1 MIMTTEQYSEIVPP
15 EYSGQRM
22 DQILA
27 SIFPD
32 FSRSRI
38 QRWIKDGQVSVNGVP
53 QTKARVKLVG
63 GEELILTAQMEAE
76 GEWKAEPIDLDII
89 YEDDDLLVINKPVGL
104 VVHPAAGN
112 PDGTLLN
119 GLLNHQSKLIEIPRA
134 GIVHRLDKG
143 TSGLMVVAK
152 TLKAQTSLVEQ
163 LQERTVKREYE
174 AVVMGVLTGGGSVD
188 EPIGRHP
195 VDRKRMA
202 VVRDGR
208 GNGKPAVTH
217 YRVIKRYRSYTHI
230 RVQLETGRTHQI
242 RVHMAHLRHP
252 LVGDAVYGGRLKLPK
267 GASEQFIEMLHE
279 YRHQA
284 LHAVQL
290 GLIHPTTGEDM
301 LWQSELPDDFQR
313 LLGALEQ
320 DAQRD

>member
-1 MIMTTEQYSEIVPP
+1 MATEQFTEIVPP

-27 SIFPD
+27 ALFSD
-32 FSRSRI
+32 FSRTRI
-38 QRWIKDGQVSVNGVP
+38 KRWILDGQVSVNGSP
-53 QTKARVKLVG
+53 LTRPREKLNG
-63 GEELILTAQMEAE
+63 GEELTLNAQMEEE
-76 GEWKAEPIDLDII
+76 GEWKPEPIKFDIV
-89 YEDDDLLVINKPVGL
+89 YEDDDLLVIDKPVGL

-119 GLLNHQSKLIEIPRA
+119 GLLHHESRLIEIPRA

-163 LQERTVKREYE
+163 LQERSVKREYE

-208 GNGKPAVTH
+208 GTAKPAVTH
-217 YRVIKRYRSYTHI
+217 YRVIKRYRAYTHI
-230 RVQLETGRTHQI
+230 RVRLETGRTHQI

-252 LVGDAVYGGRLKLPK
+252 LVGDTVYAGRLKLPK
-267 GASEQFIEMLHE
+267 GAGEQLIEVLRS

-290 GLIHPTTGEDM
+290 GLIHPSTGEEM
-301 LWQSELPDDFQR
+301 LWQSGLPADFQQ
-313 LLGALEQ
+313 LLKSLEQ
-320 DAQRD
+320 DVKQN

>member
-1 MIMTTEQYSEIVPP
+1 MTTEQFTKIVPP
-15 EYSGQRM
+15 EHSGQRM

-27 SIFPD
+27 ALFPD
-32 FSRSRI
+32 FSRSRL
-38 QRWIKDGQVSVNGVP
+38 QRWIKDGQVTVNGSP
-53 QTKARVKLVG
+53 QAKARVKLVG
-63 GEELILTAQMEAE
+63 GEEIILTAQMEAE
-76 GEWKAEPIDLDII
+76 GTWKAEPIELEVV

-119 GLLNHQSKLIEIPRA
+119 GLLNLEPKLIEIPRA

-152 TLKAQTSLVEQ
+152 TLKAQTDLVEQ

-174 AVVMGVLTGGGSVD
+174 AVVMGVLTGGGTVD

-202 VVRDGR
+202 VVRNGR
-208 GNGKPAVTH
+208 GNGKSAITH
-217 YRVIKRYRSYTHI
+217 YRVIQRYRSYTHI

-242 RVHMAHLRHP
+242 RVHMAHLRHS
-252 LVGDAVYGGRLKLPK
+252 LVGDSVYGGRLKLPK
-267 GASEQFIEMLHE
+267 GASEQFIETLRD

-290 GLIHPTTGEDM
+290 GLVHPVTGEDM
-301 LWQSELPDDFQR
+301 LWQSELPEDFQQ
-313 LLGALEQ
+313 LLKALEQ
-320 DAQRD
+320 DAQKD

>member
-1 MIMTTEQYSEIVPP
+1 
-15 EYSGQRM
+15 M

-27 SIFPD
+27 AIFPD

-38 QRWIKDGQVSVNGVP
+38 QRWIKDGQVSVNGSV
-53 QTKARVKLVG
+53 QTKSRVKLVG
-63 GEELILTAQMEAE
+63 GEKLTLNAQMEAE
-76 GEWKAEPIDLDII
+76 GEWKPEPIELAIV
-89 YEDDDLLVINKPVGL
+89 YEDEDLLVINKQVGL

-119 GLLNHQSKLIEIPRA
+119 GLLYHHPKLIEIPRA

-174 AVVMGVLTGGGSVD
+174 AVVMGVLTGGGSIE

-202 VVRDGR
+202 VVR
-208 GNGKPAVTH
+208 NGSDSGKHAVTH
-217 YRVIKRYRSYTHI
+217 YRVIHRYRSYTHI
-230 RVQLETGRTHQI
+230 RVRLETGRTHQI

-252 LVGDAVYGGRLKLPK
+252 LIGDAVYGGRLQLPK
-267 GASEQFIEMLHE
+267 GASEEFKEQLRS

-284 LHAVQL
+284 LHAIQL
-290 GLIHPTTGEDM
+290 GLVHPVTGEDM
-301 LWQSELPDDFQR
+301 LWQSELPEDMQQ
-313 LLGALEQ
+313 LLAALAQ
-320 DAQRD
+320 DARQN

>member
-1 MIMTTEQYSEIVPP
+1 MTTEQFSEVVPP
-15 EYSGQRM
+15 EHSGQRM
-22 DQILA
+22 DQVLA
-27 SIFPD
+27 AIFPD

-38 QRWIKDGQVSVNGVP
+38 QRWIKDGQVSVNGTI
-53 QTKARVKLVG
+53 QTKSRVKLVG
-63 GEELILTAQMEAE
+63 GEKLTLNAQMEAE
-76 GEWKAEPIDLDII
+76 GEWKPEPIELVIV

-119 GLLNHQSKLIEIPRA
+119 GLLHHHPKLIEIPRA

-152 TLKAQTSLVEQ
+152 TLKVQTSLVEQ

-174 AVVMGVLTGGGSVD
+174 AVAMGVLTGGGCVE

-202 VVRDGR
+202 VVR
-208 GNGKPAVTH
+208 NGSDSGKHAVTH
-217 YRVIKRYRSYTHI
+217 YRVIRRYRAHTHI

-252 LVGDAVYGGRLKLPK
+252 LVGDAVYGGRLQLPK
-267 GASEQFIEMLHE
+267 GGSDEFKEVLRG
-279 YRHQA
+279 YSHQA

-290 GLIHPTTGEDM
+290 GLQHPVTDEAM
-301 LWQSELPDDFQR
+301 LWQSELPEDMQQ
-313 LLGALEQ
+313 LLAALEQ
-320 DAQRD
+320 DARQN

>member
-1 MIMTTEQYSEIVPP
+1 MTNEQFTEIVPP

-27 SIFPD
+27 AIFPD
-32 FSRSRI
+32 FSRSRL
-38 QRWIKDGQVSVNGVP
+38 QRWIKDGQVSVNGIP

-63 GEELILTAQMEAE
+63 GEEMTLTAQMEAE
-76 GEWKAEPIDLDII
+76 GEWKPEPIALEIV

-119 GLLNHQSKLIEIPRA
+119 GLLHHSPKLIEIPRA

-152 TLKAQTSLVEQ
+152 TLKAQVSLVEQ

-174 AVVMGVLTGGGSVD
+174 AVIMGVLTGGGCVD

-202 VVRDGR
+202 VVRNGS
-208 GNGKPAVTH
+208 GKPAVTH
-217 YRVIKRYRSYTHI
+217 YRVIKRYRAHTHI

-252 LVGDAVYGGRLKLPK
+252 LVGDTAYAGRLQLPK
-267 GASEQFIEMLHE
+267 GASEELIGILRN

-290 GLIHPTTGEDM
+290 GLIHPVTGEDM
-301 LWQSELPDDFQR
+301 LWQSELPEDMRQ
-313 LLGALEQ
+313 LLGALEYDSQ
-320 DAQRD
+320 QA